1 MHNIIVVFDRWQH
14 ESLSAYCIDNESMPS
29 SFKNHYYIVHKT
41 CVKVTEWG
49 GTYSKAIIESITI
62 ESSKIHK
69 GSIYLWKWDISVL
82 SGLYYKHGGK

>member
-49 GTYSKAIIESITI
+49 GILGLTVNREFDS
-62 ESSKIHK
+62 ESS
-69 GSIYLWKWDISVL
+69 
-82 SGLYYKHGGK
+82 